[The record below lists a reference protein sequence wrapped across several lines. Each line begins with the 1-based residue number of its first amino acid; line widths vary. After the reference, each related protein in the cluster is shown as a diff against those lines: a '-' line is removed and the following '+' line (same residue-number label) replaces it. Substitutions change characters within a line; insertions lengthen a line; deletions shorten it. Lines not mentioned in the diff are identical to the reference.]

1 MISRIYR
8 VLELCT
14 DLVYL
19 DLLWLVASVPVVTI
33 ALSTVV
39 KFGVVC
45 GWTRGK
51 DFPTTVEYF
60 SPFREKFGRSLAIL
74 AISLV
79 RAVLGTVLAV
89 DFLLLGQM
97 ESFRH
102 PLYVVFFAFALLY
115 ISATVHCTP
124 SWSTTSWTGRE

>member
-8 VLELCT
+8 VLEVCT

-19 DLLWLVASVPVVTI
+19 DLLWLVASLPVVTI
-33 ALSTVV
+33 ARSTVAM
-39 KFGVVC
+39 FGVVR

-51 DFPTTVEYF
+51 DLPATVEYF
-60 SPFREKFGRSLAIL
+60 SLFREKFGRSL

-102 PLYVVFFAFALLY
+102 PLYVIFFAFALLY

>member
-8 VLELCT
+8 ALEVCT

-19 DLLWLVASVPVVTI
+19 DLLWLVASLPVVMI
-33 ALSTVV
+33 ALSTVAM
-39 KFGVVC
+39 FGVVR

-51 DFPTTVEYF
+51 DLPTTVEYF
-60 SPFREKFGRSLAIL
+60 SLFREKFGRSL

>member
-8 VLELCT
+8 VLEVCT

-19 DLLWLVASVPVVTI
+19 DLLWLVASLPVVTI
-33 ALSTVV
+33 ALSTVAM
-39 KFGVVC
+39 FGVVR

-51 DFPTTVEYF
+51 DLPATVEYF
-60 SPFREKFGRSLAIL
+60 SLFREKFGRSL

-102 PLYVVFFAFALLY
+102 PLYVIFFAFALLY